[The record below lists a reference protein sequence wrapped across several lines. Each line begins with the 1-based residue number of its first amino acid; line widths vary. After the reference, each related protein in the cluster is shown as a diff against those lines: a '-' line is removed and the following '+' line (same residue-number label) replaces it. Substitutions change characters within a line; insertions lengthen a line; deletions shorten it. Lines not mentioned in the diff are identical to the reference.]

1 LKFYGLGFARNVLV
15 TCYIWPLAFSGAGW
29 ACGVIGTRNG
39 GHCRHIRALESP
51 ESSEFTIQ
59 SGALIEKVRFLSRR
73 PDICIFNLKSNF
85 ASGDWLS
92 ATPQMM
98 KMRNKQLTGSLVN
111 PVPLRQMRWC

>member
-1 LKFYGLGFARNVLV
+1 MPNDLSESGCIFHKSLNPRVRIRV
-15 TCYIWPLAFSGAGW
+15 THEC
-29 ACGVIGTRNG
+29 TRALPY
-39 GHCRHIRALESP
+39 CRHIRALESP
-51 ESSEFTIQ
+51 ESSEFMIQ

-98 KMRNKQLTGSLVN
+98 KMRNKQLTGGLVN
-111 PVPLRQMRWC
+111 PVPPQQMRWR